1 MRTIFG
7 GAFGAGLGLLRDQDR
22 VVRLL
27 QAVVRNVLVLAHNVI
42 VIVAVWAAVSVPSVR
57 PQPRERQTLVD
68 TIRRFSES
76 SFVTPTLA
84 LAATTAALSVGVG
97 FLPVLGTQAGL
108 SPAAIDALLQT
119 DAARQAEVVG
129 ATPAKRA
136 TVGRGRARNLIAA
149 RDVDDAGEPVSVA
162 FPFRQAASVM
172 MTMPRLLSK
181 ALKEQTQSDTSRY
194 VFMLGR
200 WSIESTEQPCLIMTL
215 TTDDGFEVSFGI
227 PFETCRAMGWAL
239 KEEGAKATAV
249 PPELN

>member
-1 MRTIFG
+1 MTRTIISS
-7 GAFGAGLGLLRDQDR
+7 GLTTCDTTEDGQ
-22 VVRLL
+22 VIRL
-27 QAVVRNVLVLAHNVI
+27 
-42 VIVAVWAAVSVPSVR
+42 
-57 PQPRERQTLVD
+57 D
-68 TIRRFSES
+68 
-76 SFVTPTLA
+76 
-84 LAATTAALSVGVG
+84 
-97 FLPVLGTQAGL
+97 FL
-108 SPAAIDALLQT
+108 
-119 DAARQAEVVG
+119 
-129 ATPAKRA
+129 
-136 TVGRGRARNLIAA
+136 
-149 RDVDDAGEPVSVA
+149 DDAGEPVSVA

-194 VFMLGR
+194 VFVLGR